1 MTEGGSQGVGCTNAI
16 RERSQWLMLT
26 ISRLYISKWLKK
38 AGVQDL

>member
-16 RERSQWLMLT
+16 IERSQWLMLT